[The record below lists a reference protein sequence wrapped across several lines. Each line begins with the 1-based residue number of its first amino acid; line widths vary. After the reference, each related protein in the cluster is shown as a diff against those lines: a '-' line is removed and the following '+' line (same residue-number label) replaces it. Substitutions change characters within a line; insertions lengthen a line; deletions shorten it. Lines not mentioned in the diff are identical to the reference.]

1 MEAVILAAGRGSRLQ
16 AASACK
22 PLTPLLGT
30 TLLERN
36 VRLAQAA
43 GARRI
48 IIVTGYRHDDIARWK
63 EGLPVRLRER
73 VVLVPNPDW
82 ASTENGRSLA
92 QARNFVSGP
101 FLLLMA
107 DHVYSAELLNQLVQ
121 CDAAEGAV
129 LAVDR
134 RLERA
139 SIDAQDATKVQ
150 LDGERIS
157 ALSKDLFRADAYDTG
172 AFLCSAAILTRLDAV
187 SEGGDSRLSALMQTL
202 ADEGKLLACDV
213 SHTYWQD
220 VDTPT
225 DLAAARTDLLAAM
238 TKGKRADGPVSRY
251 LNRPCSQWISR
262 RLVNTPLTPNH
273 ISWLVLGVTLLA
285 AWLTA
290 TASHWAVFILA
301 GVFIQLASILD
312 GCDGEIARLRAQSS
326 DYGGWLDAVLDRY
339 GDAVLIAAMT
349 WQALQPGDLAYFW
362 LGVAALAGSFL
373 VSYSAHKSD
382 RLLHER
388 IRIGRDLRMLILA
401 LGIAFQQPVA
411 TLWLLALF
419 MNLTVA
425 IRLYR
430 MRDVL

>member
-92 QARNFVSGP
+92 QARNFVSDP

-172 AFLCSAAILTRLDAV
+172 AFLCSSAILTRLDAV
-187 SEGGDSRLSALMQTL
+187 SEGGD
-202 ADEGKLLACDV
+202 
-213 SHTYWQD
+213 
-220 VDTPT
+220 
-225 DLAAARTDLLAAM
+225 
-238 TKGKRADGPVSRY
+238 
-251 LNRPCSQWISR
+251 
-262 RLVNTPLTPNH
+262 
-273 ISWLVLGVTLLA
+273 
-285 AWLTA
+285 
-290 TASHWAVFILA
+290 
-301 GVFIQLASILD
+301 
-312 GCDGEIARLRAQSS
+312 
-326 DYGGWLDAVLDRY
+326 
-339 GDAVLIAAMT
+339 
-349 WQALQPGDLAYFW
+349 
-362 LGVAALAGSFL
+362 
-373 VSYSAHKSD
+373 
-382 RLLHER
+382 
-388 IRIGRDLRMLILA
+388 
-401 LGIAFQQPVA
+401 
-411 TLWLLALF
+411 
-419 MNLTVA
+419 
-425 IRLYR
+425 
-430 MRDVL
+430 